1 MRPDPAALA
10 TALVTRDAA
19 GIDAAITE
27 TVRMR
32 SLLPAGP
39 VEDHGRDAVLARL
52 DEWFADK
59 DGIDIVEVR
68 SEEIVDKLLVHYRMT
83 ITQGSY
89 RWACTQTLVGKV
101 DDDRLSVID
110 LLCSGLREF

>member
-1 MRPDPAALA
+1 MTPDPAALA

-19 GIDAAITE
+19 GMGAAITD

-32 SLLPAGP
+32 SLLPSGP

-52 DEWFADK
+52 DDWFADK
-59 DGIDIVEVR
+59 DAIEIIEVR
-68 SEEIVDKLLVHYRMT
+68 SEQIVDKVLVHYRMT

-89 RWACTQTLVGKV
+89 RWACTQTLVGKIEN
-101 DDDRLSVID
+101 DRLSVID

>member
-19 GIDAAITE
+19 GIRAAVAD

-32 SLLPAGP
+32 SLLPTGP
-39 VEDHGRDAVLARL
+39 VEDNGRDAVLARL
-52 DEWFADK
+52 DDWFADK
-59 DGIDIVEVR
+59 DAIEIIQVR
-68 SEEIVDKLLVHYRMT
+68 SEQIVDKVLVHYRMT

-101 DDDRLSVID
+101 DGDRFSVID

>member
-1 MRPDPAALA
+1 MTPDPAALA

-19 GIDAAITE
+19 GMGAAITD

-32 SLLPAGP
+32 SLLPSGP

-52 DEWFADK
+52 DDWFADK
-59 DGIDIVEVR
+59 DAIEIIEVR
-68 SEEIVDKLLVHYRMT
+68 SEQIVDKLLLHYRMT
-83 ITQGSY
+83 IIQGSY
-89 RWACTQTLVGKV
+89 RWACTQTLVARI